1 MKSLFT
7 IGMLTVSNIFMTL
20 AWYGHLKFKEMDWS
34 KNLGLVAIIFI
45 SWGIALAEYAFQIS
59 ANKYGFKGNGGPFNL
74 VQLKIIQEIISI
86 LIFLLFTLL
95 FFKSEKIA
103 WNHMLAFGF
112 IVIAVFFAFIK

>member
-20 AWYGHLKFKEMDWS
+20 AWYGHLKFKEMEWS

-103 WNHMLAFGF
+103 WNHMIAFGF